1 LVVDIG
7 VLRKALANWREGQ
20 SGPLL
25 AALGFTGVGLRV
37 PRSALSDFGI
47 DPSEPLTLEV
57 AARFNSLLVLRIAFA
72 RPLEPAVIR
81 QAAAA
86 LYRHN
91 PTRRALLIFE
101 GQGDDRLVLAS
112 WGLGP
117 GPFQLSKLWI
127 DLTAPRRSELD
138 ILSSLAVNG
147 TATASEAALAHV
159 RALDREQ
166 VTQRFFN
173 EFRRHR
179 AELAAGLAGLPVEA
193 QQDRLDL
200 ALVILNRL
208 LFLYFV
214 QKKGWLAG
222 DAAYLRHLYE
232 GALDRHV
239 PFYRRRLKPL
249 FFSALNRSPADR
261 RPAAK
266 ELGELPYLNGG
277 LFERVSLERKYPRLD
292 VPDDC
297 FEPLFS
303 DLLDKYQFTLRED
316 QPADQDVALDPEML
330 GRAFEGLMSGALRE
344 STGAFFTP
352 RTLVGR
358 LVDGALFAHLGHVG
372 DSDPRKLE
380 EFLASARHDG
390 DPTVRGRLAERVRTI
405 RVLDPAVGSGA
416 FLMSALQR
424 LERLRDALEGEPKDS
439 FARFQRRREIIQ
451 RNLYGVD
458 VNGAAV
464 RLCELR
470 LWLALAVDLEVAHVS
485 DVPPLPNLDINIR
498 QGDALVDPID
508 FLFQLGDLDQA
519 SLAVRWK
526 REVIRL
532 QARRDRYFDAGGATK
547 RRLQRSLRHAEWR
560 LACTFVAELIAAVD
574 TRRADLTAAAHS
586 RDLFGKRAGL
596 THSQK
601 KAATRLKRR
610 RDELSRLLRR
620 IQDLGELPFFSFPI
634 HFANP
639 GDPNAA
645 FDVVIGNPPWVR
657 PHHWA
662 GISRQRLKERFR
674 FLGKAGWRT
683 GSRLSGAGA
692 GFGAQADLSTLFL
705 ERSLGLLKEN
715 GALGF
720 LLPAKVARC
729 LAAGAAR
736 EYLVRDTKIL
746 KIEDCA
752 LATTRM
758 FEATTYPLA
767 LLLRRQT
774 PVRGDRVAVCVHDR
788 RGSVLDFH
796 LDQSRLPLCPEDP
809 ESPWVL
815 APSEVRSVF
824 DRMRSVGRPIGA
836 QPGRRPRR
844 GIFTGANAVF
854 VGAVAD
860 SVPSAGLVRLRV
872 PGCEVEIESERL
884 RPVLR
889 GEDLSPWSFTTSHS
903 LIWPHDDDGEVLASL
918 PRATRGHLQRH
929 QRLLKRRIDL
939 RPGSPY
945 WSLFRVRPEKWALR
959 VAWRD
964 IAPAP
969 EAAVVP
975 PQLRFLDD
983 FAPVISLNTVYQ
995 ITAAS
1000 GEDAHLLAAVL
1011 NSTVARAYLRAIAE
1025 RASGGYFRFLGWT
1038 VALLPFPE
1046 RPDAAVVTQCAQ
1058 VSREAHAAAGLA
1070 GDGQDRLDAAV
1081 ATLYGLTADDLHV
1094 LRAFDDR
1101 LSNPVS

>member
-1 LVVDIG
+1 MVDIAA
-7 VLRKALANWREGQ
+7 LRKALAEWRKGE
-20 SGPLL
+20 SELLL
-25 AALGFTGVGLRV
+25 AALGFTRVGLRV
-37 PRSALSDFGI
+37 PHSALRDFGL
-47 DPSEPLTLEV
+47 DPSAPLTLEV
-57 AARFNSLLVLRIAFA
+57 AARFGSLLVLRIVFA
-72 RPLEPAVIR
+72 GPLEPGAIR

-101 GQGDDRLVLAS
+101 GHGDDRMVLAS

-127 DLTAPRRSELD
+127 DLKAPRSSELD

-147 TATASEAALAHV
+147 AATAGEVALAHV
-159 RALDREQ
+159 RSLDREQ

-179 AELAAGLAGLPVEA
+179 AELAAGLAGLPAEA

-200 ALVILNRL
+200 ALVVLNRL

-214 QKKGWLAG
+214 QRKGWLAG

-232 GALDRHV
+232 AALDQRA

-249 FFSALNRSPADR
+249 FFSTLNRAPEKR
-261 RPAAK
+261 RPAVK

-297 FEPLFS
+297 FEPLFN

-352 RTLVGR
+352 RTLVAR
-358 LVDGALFAHLGHVG
+358 LVDGALFAHLGQFAG
-372 DSDPRKLE
+372 SDPRMLE
-380 EFLASARHDG
+380 DLLAGGRHNN
-390 DPTVRGRLAERVRTI
+390 DPMVRESLAERVRTI

-416 FLMSALQR
+416 FLLAALQR
-424 LERLRDALEGEPKDS
+424 LERLRDALEGEPRDS

-470 LWLALAVDLEVAHVS
+470 LWLALAVDLEVAHIS

-508 FLFQLGDLDQA
+508 FLFQLGDLEHA

-526 REVIRL
+526 REVTRL
-532 QARRDRYFDAGGATK
+532 QARRDRYFDAGGASK

-560 LACTFVAELIAAVD
+560 LACTFVAELIAAAD
-574 TRRADLTAAAHS
+574 ARRADLRAAANS
-586 RDLFGKRAGL
+586 RDLFGRRAGL

-639 GDPNAA
+639 GDPHAA
-645 FDVVIGNPPWVR
+645 FDVVMGNPPWVR
-657 PHHWA
+657 PHHWS

-683 GSRLSGAGA
+683 GSRLSGAGP

-736 EYLVRDTKIL
+736 EHLIRDTRIL
-746 KIEDCA
+746 RIEDCA
-752 LATTRM
+752 LATTRI
-758 FEATTYPLA
+758 FQATTYPLA
-767 LLLRRQT
+767 LLLCRQK
-774 PVRGDRVAVCVHDR
+774 PVRGDRVAVRVHDR
-788 RGSVLDFH
+788 RGSVLGFR
-796 LDQSRLPLCPEDP
+796 LDQSRLPLILGDP

-815 APSEVRSVF
+815 APSEVRRVF
-824 DRMRSVGRPIGA
+824 DRMRSAGRPVGA

-854 VGAVAD
+854 VGAVAET
-860 SVPSAGLVRLRV
+860 VPRAGLVRLHL
-872 PGCEVEIESERL
+872 PGSDVDIESERL
-884 RPVLR
+884 RPALR

-903 LIWPHDDDGEVLASL
+903 LIWPHDDDGEVLATL
-918 PRATRGHLQRH
+918 PLATRGHLQRH
-929 QRLLKRRIDL
+929 QRLLKGRIDL

-945 WSLFRVRPEKWALR
+945 WSLFRVRSEKWALR

-969 EAAVVP
+969 EAVVVS
-975 PQLRFLDD
+975 PQVRFLDD

-1025 RASGGYFRFLGWT
+1025 RAAGGYFRFLGWT

-1046 RPDAAVVTQCAQ
+1046 EPDAAVAARCAGL
-1058 VSREAHAAAGLA
+1058 SREAHSAGGLA
-1070 GDGQDRLDAAV
+1070 VDGQDRLDDAV
-1081 ATLYGLTADDLHV
+1081 ATLYGLTCDDLDE

-1101 LSNPVS
+1101 LCNPVS